1 MLKRIRIV
9 PVAIPLVLIGAVL
22 IMGIVD
28 PNFADTMTNLFL
40 GLMHGGGW
48 LVALGILLFIGFLVF
63 VYIHPIGNT
72 KFGGTDAKPKYSTW
86 NWWAI
91 SLCAGIG
98 TGIVFWGAT
107 EPLSIAFTPPA
118 SAGVEP
124 GSYAA
129 IIWSMAKC
137 FQHWSFQPYSIYAVA
152 GICCGY
158 AYWNMGKDY
167 ASSAG
172 LCYFKNGKDLNS
184 KFSAILDGIVLFAIV
199 GGTAGSLGWGLLQ
212 IGSGLNFV
220 FNIEPGPMVWTAIAA
235 VIIISYTISS
245 STGLDK
251 GIQWLSDKNAW
262 FFIALLIF
270 VFICG
275 PWQYIC
281 NLTVESFG
289 YYINNIISLTS
300 YTSPDILPLAE
311 AEMWPQW
318 WDLYWMTDWLS
329 FGPIVGLFLVKM
341 AYGRTIRQFITVN
354 VILPSLFGVIWFG
367 IFGGFAINVQ
377 LTGAYDLVTYYA
389 DAGAEAFMMKFF
401 DFVPGSEIIRVLML
415 ILIALSF
422 ITLADSLKSTISQMS
437 MKQSAGMKEA
447 PLPVKVFWGV
457 LIGAVSVL
465 FVVTGG
471 INGIKIVKTIA
482 GYPMLFIEIA
492 MIIGFLK
499 YFLSGKAKDD
509 EITYADVLTKQRLE
523 AEAEAAAEAEA
534 KKNKKKWFG
543 KTPASE

>member
-9 PVAIPLVLIGAVL
+9 PVAIPLVLMGAVL

-212 IGSGLNFV
+212 IGSGLDFV
-220 FNIEPGPMVWTAIAA
+220 FGIEPGPMVWTAIAI

-422 ITLADSLKSTISQMS
+422 ITLADSMTSTISQMS

-447 PLPVKVFWGV
+447 PLPVKIFWGV

-509 EITYADVLTKQRLE
+509 EITYADILTKQRLE

-534 KKNKKKWFG
+534 KKNKKKRFG

>member
-9 PVAIPLVLIGAVL
+9 PVAIPLVLMGAVL

-220 FNIEPGPMVWTAIAA
+220 FNIEPGPMVWTAIAV

-262 FFIALLIF
+262 FFIALLVF

-354 VILPSLFGVIWFG
+354 VILPSIFGVIWFG

-422 ITLADSLKSTISQMS
+422 ITLADSMTSTISQMS

-509 EITYADVLTKQRLE
+509 EITYADILTKQRLE

-534 KKNKKKWFG
+534 KKNKKKRFG

>member
-9 PVAIPLVLIGAVL
+9 PVAIPLVLMGAVL

-220 FNIEPGPMVWTAIAA
+220 FNIEPGPMVWTAIAV

-262 FFIALLIF
+262 FFIALLVF

-354 VILPSLFGVIWFG
+354 VILPSIFGVIWFG

-422 ITLADSLKSTISQMS
+422 ITLADSMTSTISQMS

-492 MIIGFLK
+492 MIIGFLR

-509 EITYADVLTKQRLE
+509 EITYADILTKQRLE
-523 AEAEAAAEAEA
+523 AEAEAAADAEA

>member
-9 PVAIPLVLIGAVL
+9 PVAIPLVLMGAVL

-220 FNIEPGPMVWTAIAA
+220 FNIEPGPMVWTAIAV

-422 ITLADSLKSTISQMS
+422 ITLADSMTSTISQMS

-509 EITYADVLTKQRLE
+509 EITYADILTKQRLE

-534 KKNKKKWFG
+534 KKNKKKRFG

>member
-9 PVAIPLVLIGAVL
+9 PVAIPLVLMGAVL

-40 GLMHGGGW
+40 NLMHGGGW
-48 LVALGILLFIGFLVF
+48 LVALGILLFLGFLVF
-63 VYIHPIGNT
+63 VYVHPIGNT

-172 LCYFKNGKDLNS
+172 LCYFRNGKNLNS
-184 KFSAILDGIVLFAIV
+184 KFSDILDGIVLFAIV

-212 IGSGLNFV
+212 IGSGLDFV

-235 VIIISYTISS
+235 VIIIAYTISS

-270 VFICG
+270 VFIFG

-422 ITLADSLKSTISQMS
+422 ITLADSMTSTISQMS

-509 EITYADVLTKQRLE
+509 EITYGDFLTKQRAE

>member
-9 PVAIPLVLIGAVL
+9 PVAIPLVLMGAVL

-422 ITLADSLKSTISQMS
+422 ITLADSMTSTISQMS